1 MQAPNDLVGGR
12 IQVLSTS
19 LAVVQPLAQAGRIK
33 VLLVTSSQRVPSMP
47 DIPTAAEAGYP
58 DLTFNSLGGVFCPPG
73 MPEKERES
81 IAADFRKVA
90 SSDPVIGQRLGTTGQ
105 LLTIRGPSE
114 FAAGVQAQR
123 DKLAGLAK
131 ILGVKAATVQQ

>member
-1 MQAPNDLVGGR
+1 
-12 IQVLSTS
+12 
-19 LAVVQPLAQAGRIK
+19 
-33 VLLVTSSQRVPSMP
+33 MP
-47 DIPTAAEAGYP
+47 G
-58 DLTFNSLGGVFCPPG
+58 
-73 MPEKERES
+73 KERES